1 MTARARTLR
10 KFTMMALLTLL
21 ASGRTGAQSLQD
33 FHLGSWEGSL
43 EAGYR
48 IERERLH
55 SSDGSADTDF
65 NRRRTREQMGV
76 RNQGFYFI
84 DPRLVSASLGLTL
97 GLVQDRESI
106 NGTRDSRTGKL
117 IGYAFDASLF
127 SEFPYN
133 GRFYANRSDNILT
146 QPFGRS
152 ELAFQNRGVT
162 VQLREDSPLR
172 DWGMP
177 YFSASARAEQQET
190 REKTT
195 SVLGQ
200 TFQRDEQQN
209 NVSLDGHKGYQTAD
223 LDLRYRFNALNDRYF
238 PQANFQSQTVNLNY
252 SVDFGALLNWR
263 SDSRLFYYTR
273 TGVTPFSLFNAED
286 NLRINHDDNLST
298 GYHYL
303 LARSNTQVGT
313 STTQNGTLDVRYQPF
328 GNLTTNGQMSAL
340 RQELPSGT
348 RGTYVSGLAVQYR
361 HSLPGNGTLN
371 LRGGGRYQLDDNRLS
386 ASQISV
392 ADEAQAAPSSLGAG
406 AGFLL
411 NQPFVIASSIVVV
424 DTRGGA
430 RLPST
435 LGLDYEV
442 VKEGNLTRIVPLP
455 TSAAIQAGD
464 ALAVS
469 YTYEVDAS
477 IKFGTATS
485 SASIGVDYRWIAFS
499 YGHDQSKQ
507 TLISGEDSRFL
518 DSLRKDTA
526 QLNLRGT
533 WRILPSQASASY
545 VRYEATRLAYTQWHY
560 TGLVSYRPSYS
571 MIFGFNTDWTVTDFT
586 LPLHRTD
593 ALSNQLTLD
602 WYSGPWSTTALIG
615 RRVYKDSLQPT
626 ETISEARLKARLN
639 YGKLD
644 LASVFTAS
652 ERIRGG
658 FQTKN
663 WALDFIAIRRF

>member
-1 MTARARTLR
+1 MTGRVRTLR
-10 KFTMMALLTLL
+10 KFTMMTMLALL
-21 ASGRTGAQSLQD
+21 ASGRTSAQSLQD

-48 IERERLH
+48 LERESLH
-55 SSDGSADTDF
+55 SADGSADTDL

-84 DPRLVSASLGLTL
+84 DPRLVSASLGFTL

-106 NGTRDSRTGKL
+106 NGRRDSRTGKL
-117 IGYAFDASLF
+117 IGYAFDAGLF
-127 SEFPYN
+127 TGLPYN
-133 GRFYANRSDNILT
+133 GRVYANRSDNILT

-152 ELAFQNRGVT
+152 ELAFQNRGVS

-172 DWGMP
+172 DWGFP

-200 TFQRDEQQN
+200 TLQRDERQN
-209 NVSLDGHKGYQTAD
+209 ILSLEGHKGYQTAD
-223 LDLRYRFNALNDRYF
+223 LELNYVFNDHKDGEF
-238 PQANFQSQTVNLNY
+238 PKSNFQSQTVNINY
-252 SVDFGALLNWR
+252 SLDAGPLLNR
-263 SDSRLFYYTR
+263 RMDSRMFYYTR
-273 TGVTPFSLFNAED
+273 NGVTPLSLFTADES
-286 NLRINHDDNLST
+286 LRINHDSNLST
-298 GYHYL
+298 GYRYG
-303 LARSNTQVGT
+303 LARSDTQAGIT
-313 STTQNGTLDVRYQPF
+313 TTQSASADVRYQPYA
-328 GNLTTNGQMSAL
+328 NLITDGRLSAL
-340 RQELPSGT
+340 RQALPSGT
-348 RGTYVSGLAVQYR
+348 RSSYTSDLGAKYQ
-361 HSLPGNGTLN
+361 HSLPWNGTLH

-386 ASQISV
+386 TSQISV
-392 ADEAQAAPSSLGAG
+392 VDEAQAAPSSLGAG

-442 VKEGNLTRIVPLP
+442 LTEGNLTRIVPLP

-477 IKFGTATS
+477 IKYSTASS

-499 YGHDQSKQ
+499 YAHDQSKQ

-518 DSLRKDTA
+518 DSLRKDSA
-526 QLNLRGT
+526 QLDLRGT
-533 WRILPSQASASY
+533 WRVLPSQASASY
-545 VRYEATRLAYTQWHY
+545 VRYEATRLAYTQRHY

-571 MIFGFNTDWTVTDFT
+571 IAFGFNTDWTVTDFT
-586 LPLHRTD
+586 LPMHRTD

-602 WYSGPWSTTALIG
+602 WYSGPWSTTALLG

-652 ERIRGG
+652 ERTRGG